1 MADIVCVE
9 PGVDHERSVVEVSGN
24 DTLVFP
30 HVDSCMSVTLFV
42 PSSTLI
48 GGHAG
53 MMDTTTYEM
62 NASGLLDAMIQR
74 MLRLVG
80 TRKIVRAA
88 FAGNA
93 NPNAG
98 GGEDWQGVTQ
108 IARAG
113 RV

>member
-9 PGVDHERSVVEVSGN
+9 PGVDHERSVVEVNGS

-30 HVDSCMSVTLFV
+30 HVDSCMSVTMFV

-53 MMDTTTYEM
+53 MMDTTTFEM

-74 MLRLVG
+74 IADHMQQRLEQAIDDSLVEL
-80 TRKIVRAA
+80 
-88 FAGNA
+88 
-93 NPNAG
+93 G
-98 GGEDWQGVTQ
+98 GLTPGDELHFLAELV
-108 IARAG
+108 
-113 RV
+113 